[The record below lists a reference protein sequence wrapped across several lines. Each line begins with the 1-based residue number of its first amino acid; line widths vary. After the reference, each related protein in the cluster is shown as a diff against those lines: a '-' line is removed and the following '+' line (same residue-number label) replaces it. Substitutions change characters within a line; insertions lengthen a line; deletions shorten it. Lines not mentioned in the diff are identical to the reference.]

1 MATNCCCWHA
11 SRRRRVK
18 PSIRPA
24 DTLAARRRWLSPA
37 AMALPGGRGRAS
49 ATYLTA
55 RTLRTRA
62 GAGQMAAC
70 VRGHITANQ
79 NQLFEPIGRGVMRG
93 WGMWLGAR
101 SVRELSWSFSLTEGR
116 RVRGLPFYE
125 LQELLDDVPTR
136 LMSTFFM
143 YLSAT
148 CTPRIPRLGPVITRG
163 CIPCVPS
170 CMCAASLSMINV

>member
-24 DTLAARRRWLSPA
+24 DTLAARRHWLSPA

-70 VRGHITANQ
+70 VRGHITAKQ
-79 NQLFEPIGRGVMRG
+79 NQFFESIAIGVIKGRD
-93 WGMWLGAR
+93 MWLGAR
-101 SVRELSWSFSLTEGR
+101 SVPELSLSFGLTERR
-116 RVRGLPFYE
+116 RVRGLPFHH
-125 LQELLDDVPTR
+125 LQELLDGVPTR
-136 LMSTFFM
+136 WRSTLFM

-148 CTPRIPRLGPVITRG
+148 CPQRCRHFRSSVMSGCMPCALSCRCATR
-163 CIPCVPS
+163 S
-170 CMCAASLSMINV
+170 SMVNV